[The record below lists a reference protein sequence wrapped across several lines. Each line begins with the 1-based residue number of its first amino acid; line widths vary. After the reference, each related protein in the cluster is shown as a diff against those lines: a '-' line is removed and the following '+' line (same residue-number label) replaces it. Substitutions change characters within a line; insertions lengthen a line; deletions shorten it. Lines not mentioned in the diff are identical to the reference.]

1 MTGHLHDTTH
11 EPTGA
16 SSPAPVICSA
26 QRQEQTGASSPAP
39 ITCTAKQHEPT
50 GASSPE
56 AEPTGAFDPVTF
68 WKVQCPTLGE
78 PAGAS
83 RLGCARAH
91 GLAASRLFIRDR
103 PSRPEAEHSVQRPW
117 PTGVPRPETEH
128 HVRRP
133 WHRRTGTSGTVEAHQ
148 LRSPWIRPTGAS
160 GPVTVHSRQRPKR
173 C

>member
-1 MTGHLHDTTH
+1 MTGHLHGTTH

-39 ITCTAKQHEPT
+39 ITCTAKQQHEPT

-91 GLAASRLFIRDR
+91 GLAASRVFIRDR

-117 PTGVPRPETEH
+117 PTGQERPVLSKLTNFEVPGSDRQERPALSQSTTANVPSVVDPSARNDGDIDLEY
-128 HVRRP
+128 R
-133 WHRRTGTSGTVEAHQ
+133 
-148 LRSPWIRPTGAS
+148 
-160 GPVTVHSRQRPKR
+160 
-173 C
+173 